1 MHSKVAPRSLALV
14 LAVTATPIMFGVLAG
29 AAAAQDTTTTATAP
43 VTTTTLAPTTTT
55 VPPTTAPTTTTT
67 LPATTTTRARP
78 TTTTSHPTTT
88 TTTTTTTSTTK
99 TSSSSKTWGW
109 VLLAVVIIL
118 AALLVA
124 LLIARTRRQGRE
136 VDWERSVLPAVT
148 AAELARE
155 LVLSQTSTDD
165 GQRRASVALQ
175 VDEAVDGL
183 ERAAAAAPDE
193 SHRALCIRCAESLRG
208 LAFAVEA
215 ERLLRSGGQTPTGEQ
230 LASADAARR
239 NRSAELNAAL
249 ADLRVAI
256 APKR

>member
-1 MHSKVAPRSLALV
+1 MHSTGFRRSAALV
-14 LAVTATPIMFGVLAG
+14 LAISATPIMLGVLSG
-29 AAAAQDTTTTATAP
+29 NAAAQDTTTTAAP
-43 VTTTTLAPTTTT
+43 VTTTTVAPTTTST
-55 VPPTTAPTTTTT
+55 VPPTTAPTTTT

-88 TTTTTTTSTTK
+88 TTTVAKTT
-99 TSSSSKTWGW
+99 SSSKTWGW
-109 VLLAVVIIL
+109 VLLAVVIAL
-118 AALLVA
+118 AAVLVG

-136 VDWERSVLPAVT
+136 MDWERSVRPAVT

-155 LVLSQTSTDD
+155 LVLSQSDTDEA
-165 GQRRASVALQ
+165 QRRANVAVQ
-175 VDEAVDGL
+175 VDDAVDGL
-183 ERAAAAAPDE
+183 ERAAEAAPDAE
-193 SHRALCIRCAESLRG
+193 NRALCMRCADSLRG

-215 ERLLRSGGQTPTGEQ
+215 DHLLRSGGATPTGEQ

-249 ADLRVAI
+249 EDLKLAI

>member
-1 MHSKVAPRSLALV
+1 MHSKVAPRSVALV

-29 AAAAQDTTTTATAP
+29 AAAAQDTTTTTAP
-43 VTTTTLAPTTTT
+43 VTTTTLAPTTTTT

-88 TTTTTTTSTTK
+88 TTTAK

-118 AALLVA
+118 AAILVA
-124 LLIARTRRQGRE
+124 FLIARTRRQGRE

-183 ERAAAAAPDE
+183 ERAAATAPDE
-193 SHRALCIRCAESLRG
+193 AHRALSIRCAESLRG

-215 ERLLRSGGQTPTGEQ
+215 ERLLRTGGQTPTGEQ

-256 APKR
+256 APTR